1 MFLLL
6 ILPVLVSGYIAFTQN
21 PYHYYRLHRY
31 EGQLLYLESAKLGFI
46 CILVSAL
53 LAVFLNQYVPSSITI
68 FNSELSLDLLDY
80 TKTLLKDVD
89 TNTNQLAWVSLI
101 MLGSL
106 FCSKLYV
113 VASKLGL
120 FLKTFDLL
128 DAFSCR
134 RIIISF
140 KKRKWMSRID
150 HSGLTYKE
158 RTKIILMAS
167 VLKDSP
173 IDALFLKSY
182 VNDGFYLMLTM
193 EDRKVYIGRVIS
205 LGEPNETQGM
215 DQEIVITPYASGYRD
230 EKTLSLE
237 LTVKYTE
244 VTEDVSL
251 VLRQDKIIST
261 TQFSEALYE
270 EFMLKQKHKKNQPQS
285 GLSKVLDILIP
296 SSN

>member
-6 ILPVLVSGYIAFTQN
+6 ILPVLVSGYISFTEN

-31 EGQLLYLESAKLGFI
+31 EGQLLYLESAKLGFFCTLSSTLFAI
-46 CILVSAL
+46 
-53 LAVFLNQYVPSSITI
+53 FLNEYIPSSLYILGFEI
-68 FNSELSLDLLDY
+68 PLDLLHY
-80 TKTLLKDVD
+80 TTTLLKGIDV
-89 TNTNQLAWVSLI
+89 NTNQLAWVSLI

-106 FCSKLYV
+106 FFSKLYV
-113 VASKLGL
+113 AASKLGL
-120 FLKTFDLL
+120 FLKTFDLS
-128 DAFSCR
+128 DALSFK
-134 RIIISF
+134 RIKLSF
-140 KKRKWMSRID
+140 KKRKWMPRND
-150 HSGLTYKE
+150 HSGLTYRE
-158 RTKIILMAS
+158 RTRIILMAS
-167 VLKDSP
+167 ILKDSP

-205 LGEPNETQGM
+205 LGEPNETAGM

-251 VLRQDKIIST
+251 VLRQDKIISA
-261 TQFSEALYE
+261 TQFSEVLYK
-270 EFMLKQKHKKNQPQS
+270 EFMLKQKIKKNSPQS
-285 GLSKVLDILIP
+285 SLSKALDILIP
-296 SSN
+296 SRN